1 MNQGKFIRALI
12 VGLPTGLFIIGFG
25 AMLNSTMNGPDSSL
39 DPNEKIRLEAAALH
53 RKPVN
58 RADLEAY
65 LDVLCVKIG
74 ERNLGKP
81 EALER
86 TAIWLEST
94 LGSGN
99 IGYPIKRQIYEV
111 KGNAVRNLIAE
122 LPGTTRRKEIV
133 VVGAHYDTAPNC
145 PGANDNG
152 TGVAGMLALARAF
165 AGDQQERT
173 VRFVAFVNEEPPY
186 FHTEDMGSV
195 RYAQKC
201 RIEGDN
207 IVAMISLDS
216 IGYFTDERGSQRV
229 PQGLEGRFPDV
240 GNFLAFVGDPNS
252 RFIVDSAKASFANSS
267 SIPVVG
273 GVFPAQAQGVGSSDH
288 WSFWQEGFPAV
299 MVTDTAPFRYSHYH
313 KPTDT
318 VDKLDSERL
327 EDVVSGL
334 KQVITVWANPSGK

>member
-1 MNQGKFIRALI
+1 MNQGKLIRILVVA
-12 VGLPTGLFIIGFG
+12 LPTGLFILGFG
-25 AMLNSTMNGPDSSL
+25 AMMQTTMKSPESFI
-39 DPNEKIRLEAAALH
+39 DPNERIRLEAAALH

-58 RADLEAY
+58 QADLEQY

-74 ERNLGKP
+74 ERNLKTP
-81 EALER
+81 EALEK

-111 KGNAVRNLIAE
+111 NGNAVRNLIAE
-122 LPGTTRRKEIV
+122 LPGTTRKDEIV
-133 VVGAHYDTAPNC
+133 VIGAHYDTVPNC

-152 TGVAGMLALARAF
+152 TGVAGLLALARAF
-165 AGDQQERT
+165 AGEQQERT
-173 VRFVAFVNEEPPY
+173 LRFVAFVNEEPPY
-186 FHTEDMGSV
+186 FQTEDMGSV
-195 RYAQKC
+195 HYAKKC
-201 RIEGDN
+201 RMDGDR
-207 IVAMISLDS
+207 IVAMLALDS
-216 IGYFTDERGSQRV
+216 IGYFTDEPGSQGV
-229 PQGLEGRFPDV
+229 PSGLEGAFPDA

-252 RFIVDSAKASFANSS
+252 RYIVDSAKASFANSS
-267 SIPVVG
+267 GIPAVG
-273 GVFPAQAQGVGSSDH
+273 GVFPTDAQGVGWSDH

-318 VDKLDSERL
+318 VDRLDMERL

-334 KQVITVWANPSGK
+334 KQVVTVWANPSGL